1 MANQFNY
8 EDELVR
14 GFQRPE
20 RIRESE
26 AFIISLPPKQVLFG
40 TSLSDNI
47 ELWFYNPDG
56 TFAAHT
62 TVPAISDNLKH
73 TTIVDQTGAY
83 EFLNINLQK
92 IGLELNLAP
101 GQYNL
106 VANIFSDEI
115 GNEAGEKLYISKISP
130 DRTEL
135 QLRPVNVNQ
144 DTKDQIFEFIVPGTP
159 RQFTKGLIDQIFGQ
173 SLDKTPGSFITQDEI
188 KINIDQADA
197 TALERI
203 QNSNANDIY
212 TQTVQT
218 VLSLAYNNVLELL
231 ATDIQNRRVQK
242 SELEGYIRTALTKTI
257 HDLNSSNS
265 IDPHFLVT

>member
-20 RIRESE
+20 RIRESD

-56 TFAAHT
+56 TFAAHANI
-62 TVPAISDNLKH
+62 PATSDNLKH

-92 IGLELNLAP
+92 IGLEINLAP
-101 GQYNL
+101 GLYNL
-106 VANIFSDEI
+106 VANIFSDEV
-115 GNEAGEKLYISKISP
+115 GSEGGEKLYISKISP

-135 QLRPVNVNQ
+135 QLKPVNVNQ
-144 DTKDQIFEFIVPGTP
+144 NINDQTFEFIVPGTP
-159 RQFTKGLIDQIFGQ
+159 RQFAKGLIDQIFDQ
-173 SLDKTPGSFITQDEI
+173 SLNETPNTFITQNEI
-188 KINIDQADA
+188 QNNINQIDS
-197 TALERI
+197 TIMSRI
-203 QNSNANDIY
+203 QNANASEVY
-212 TQTVQT
+212 SQTVQN
-218 VLSLAYNNVLELL
+218 VLSLAYKNTIDIL
-231 ATDIQNRRVQK
+231 ADDIQNRRVQK
-242 SELEGYIRTALTKTI
+242 SELENYIRTALVKAI

-265 IDPHFLVT
+265 FDPHFLVL